1 MKNTLYTSKD
11 YYYCPQ
17 CNFTYIN
24 CVCDLHT
31 GGTSFLK
38 GVLTTG
44 LFCLTYAVLSAY
56 EWLAT
61 PNKEEH
67 EHT

>member
-1 MKNTLYTSKD
+1 MGALVN
-11 YYYCPQ
+11 
-17 CNFTYIN
+17 N
-24 CVCDLHT
+24 
-31 GGTSFLK
+31 
-38 GVLTTG
+38 VLTTG

-67 EHT
+67 GHT

>member
-1 MKNTLYTSKD
+1 MWTM
-11 YYYCPQ
+11 
-17 CNFTYIN
+17 
-24 CVCDLHT
+24 
-31 GGTSFLK
+31 K

-44 LFCLTYAVLSAY
+44 LFCLTYAVLSIY
-56 EWLAT
+56 EWLAN